1 LSGKSFT
8 LSINDLLDQL
18 VPHAN
23 QHEIHRE
30 LGQTPHEAHQQALA
44 QNRSVIRPAP
54 KCPWWPFVWSQQ
66 TSVRVGDDGQDLNPI
81 EHLWGAL
88 KTRLRKDLPT
98 ADNPFLFIA
107 NMCQCY
113 C

>member
-1 LSGKSFT
+1 M
-8 LSINDLLDQL
+8 
-18 VPHAN
+18 
-23 QHEIHRE
+23 
-30 LGQTPHEAHQQALA
+30 
-44 QNRSVIRPAP
+44 
-54 KCPWWPFVWSQQ
+54 WSQQ